1 MRVGIIRQKSEVLA
15 EPMVN
20 TRKQRVVG
28 GIAFVRSCRNAREK
42 RSIDG
47 AYLGQRS
54 SGLLVAGGPARTKD
68 RRIGIIPKPQM
79 VGSVA
84 QVTRSHQPVGTELL
98 VTGEI
103 PLHYVRRPQVERQID
118 VDTTVGEKSVGGSG
132 ARLRKWRGQPA
143 FLSVCETAHRS
154 V

>member
-54 SGLLVAGGPARTKD
+54 SGLLVAGGRARTKD

-84 QVTRSHQPVGTELL
+84 QVTRSHQPVGTELA
-98 VTGEI
+98 GEDRKSTR
-103 PLHYVRRPQVERQID
+103 LNSSHQIISYA
-118 VDTTVGEKSVGGSG
+118 VFCLKKKKNGN
-132 ARLRKWRGQPA
+132 
-143 FLSVCETAHRS
+143 
-154 V
+154 